1 MARKKKQIEEEIKK
15 ELSKLEDLKSTLE
28 ASVAEED
35 ELIARTKKKIDKLCN
50 DEGLDCCV
58 IVNKS
63 VMLTII
69 DTMLSNPGE
78 NFRIQYDLYIKE

>member
-15 ELSKLEDLKSTLE
+15 SISKLEELKSTLE
-28 ASVAEED
+28 ASVAEEE
-35 ELIARTKKKIDKLCN
+35 ELISRTKKKIDKICQ

-58 IVNKS
+58 IVNKN

-78 NFRIQYDLYIKE
+78 NFRIQYNLYIKE